1 MTSGVA
7 VFVAIALAGQA
18 ARSSFMSAV
27 EAISGKATHEVV
39 AIGGIEEGR
48 FREFAAMPVVEAA
61 QPVLEG
67 RAMVRA
73 VTRDG
78 RRQAKSLPPLR
89 ILGVDPFFATPFLT
103 TRPRE
108 PVVPEGGLER
118 FLTESGTALLSNTWA
133 AEAKVQA
140 GDALVLVVAG
150 RERLLRVL
158 GLYDL
163 SVLEEGAKDTA
174 LVDLATA
181 QELLDRLG
189 RLDRIELQLK
199 AGREADIEANLGVSE
214 VLQRPQR
221 RGERLARMIDAF
233 RLNLLALGGLALVV
247 GALLVFNA
255 AQFTVIRRD
264 RLLGQLR
271 TLGASR
277 KALLAAIL
285 AETTLFGVL
294 GGLLGLMLGGLLA
307 HGLVRAIGGTITD
320 LYAFVE
326 VDIGGL
332 SPGATVAILV
342 GAGLIAASAGW
353 FPALDAARAA
363 PRMVG
368 LRSLGEATYRLR
380 LPLLLALGAGA
391 LVLAAVAILLPVRS
405 WWPGLLAAF
414 ALIATGACWTPPFM
428 GWLLPKIQQSTE
440 SWGWLL
446 PPMATGAVHRS
457 LSRTGGA
464 AAGLGVA
471 LAMTVGV
478 LIMVGSFERELDRW
492 IDQAIQAD
500 IFVGDVS
507 QRQARDE
514 ARVPAAA
521 VAELRKTPGL
531 RGIDILR
538 AVEIPLGQRSVR
550 FAGVDWSLPE
560 ARRFE
565 ILEGDPERAYDLAL
579 AGAVLISEPL
589 ARHHRLGVGDR
600 LPVSGRSGPMELEIV
615 GVFRDYSYDRGLA
628 LTGAGRFLELFG
640 ELGVRN
646 VALYLEPGID
656 REETVQSL
664 RQRLAGRYAL
674 EIRSNGELREEVT
687 DIFHR
692 TFAVTYLLQ
701 VIATMMA
708 LVGIAV
714 TLFGLFLE
722 RGREMATLRSLGMEL
737 DGVRS
742 LFALESILMA
752 LFPVL
757 ISLPLGTALAW
768 VLTAVINLRSFG
780 WTIRYHVPWTAVL
793 GTFALALAAGL
804 LATIAPMILA
814 RRQSVALALREE

>member
-1 MTSGVA
+1 
-7 VFVAIALAGQA
+7 
-18 ARSSFMSAV
+18 
-27 EAISGKATHEVV
+27 
-39 AIGGIEEGR
+39 
-48 FREFAAMPVVEAA
+48 
-61 QPVLEG
+61 
-67 RAMVRA
+67 
-73 VTRDG
+73 
-78 RRQAKSLPPLR
+78 
-89 ILGVDPFFATPFLT
+89 
-103 TRPRE
+103 
-108 PVVPEGGLER
+108 
-118 FLTESGTALLSNTWA
+118 
-133 AEAKVQA
+133 
-140 GDALVLVVAG
+140 
-150 RERLLRVL
+150 
-158 GLYDL
+158 
-163 SVLEEGAKDTA
+163 
-174 LVDLATA
+174 
-181 QELLDRLG
+181 
-189 RLDRIELQLK
+189 
-199 AGREADIEANLGVSE
+199 
-214 VLQRPQR
+214 
-221 RGERLARMIDAF
+221 MIDAF

-255 AQFTVIRRD
+255 AQFAVIRRD

-277 KALLAAIL
+277 RALLTATL
-285 AETTLFGVL
+285 TETTLFGLL
-294 GGLLGLMLGGLLA
+294 GGLLGLALGGFLA
-307 HGLVRAIGGTITD
+307 HGLVRAIGRTITD
-320 LYAFVE
+320 LYAFVN
-326 VDIGGL
+326 VDISGL
-332 SPGATVAILV
+332 SRGANVAILV
-342 GAGLIAASAGW
+342 GSGLVAAFAGW
-353 FPALDAARAA
+353 FPALDAARTA

-368 LRSLGEATYRLR
+368 LRSVGEATYRLR
-380 LPLLLALGAGA
+380 LPLLAGLGAGA
-391 LVLAAVAILLPVRS
+391 VVLATAAILLPTRS
-405 WWPGLLAAF
+405 WWPGLVAAF
-414 ALIATGACWTPPFM
+414 SLIAAGACWTPPFM
-428 GWLLPKIQQSTE
+428 GWLLPKTQEATE

-446 PPMATGAVHRS
+446 PPMATGAVYRS

-521 VAELRKTPGL
+521 VDELRNTPGL
-531 RGIDILR
+531 RGIDLLR

-550 FAGVDWSLPE
+550 FAGVEWSLPE

-565 ILEGDPERAYDLAL
+565 ILEGDPKRAYDLAL

-600 LPVSGRSGPMELEIV
+600 LPLSGRSGPVELEIV

-674 EIRSNGELREEVT
+674 EIRSNGELREEVA

-701 VIATMMA
+701 LIATMMA

-722 RGREMATLRSLGMEL
+722 RGREMATLRSMGMEL
-737 DGVRS
+737 DGVRA

-757 ISLPLGTALAW
+757 ISLPLGAALAW
-768 VLTAVINLRSFG
+768 VLTGVINLRSFG
-780 WTIRYHVPWTAVL
+780 WTIRYHVPWTAVF
-793 GTFALALAAGL
+793 GTFALALVAGL
-804 LATIAPMILA
+804 VATVAPMILA